1 LHINHF
7 QFLIKGYLHSTTHMP
22 STLMPSFN
30 SSLKDT
36 VKSARV
42 KCLRVRFQFLIKGYQ
57 NPAQKNKSF
66 VLFFQFLIKGYRQC
80 LIQAEKRGNFQF
92 LIKGYANE
100 NAKNYAYGNLFF
112 QFLIKGYHYKF
123 TAKRLVYKLSIPH

>member
-1 LHINHF
+1 
-7 QFLIKGYLHSTTHMP
+7 
-22 STLMPSFN
+22 
-30 SSLKDT
+30 
-36 VKSARV
+36 
-42 KCLRVRFQFLIKGYQ
+42 
-57 NPAQKNKSF
+57 
-66 VLFFQFLIKGYRQC
+66 LFFQFLIKGYRQC